1 MKNILIS
8 IGLAFTSFYALSSA
22 GVVSKVVPKNLHVY
36 NFAGNTYVD
45 LKSHGCSGSRY
56 YLSPSHP
63 KYDAIFS
70 VLLAAQLAQKTVS
83 VRYDGCINGS
93 NAQGNIVGV
102 YLD

>member
-45 LKSHGCSGSRY
+45 LK
-56 YLSPSHP
+56 
-63 KYDAIFS
+63 
-70 VLLAAQLAQKTVS
+70 
-83 VRYDGCINGS
+83 
-93 NAQGNIVGV
+93 
-102 YLD
+102 